1 MMTYATAIQRLSSL
15 AGELQLAPG
24 QAPREFNLSE
34 MRVLADGLRNPQK
47 RFPSILIAGTNGKGS
62 TAATL
67 ASVLQASGCHV
78 GLQTSPH
85 LAHVNERIRINGED
99 ISDVD
104 FAQYYFEVE
113 SIAQKL
119 VEEGRLA
126 GFPSFFEMV
135 TAIGFVAFAEAKIE
149 VAVLEVS
156 MGGRVD
162 ATNIVDPSASVFADI
177 SLDHTEWLGTT
188 VAAIAREKA
197 GILRNQGVMVTL
209 PQSPEVNQSLAE
221 VATPLRVRMVNA
233 AEYVPTGTRS
243 PHRLRNQYPIRV
255 QGERIEVDSP
265 LRGKHQQRN
274 LALAIATAIELR
286 SNHGY
291 NITQAAITTGIRDTR
306 WPGRLE
312 QFKASSGAAIVLDV
326 GHNPACAWAVRS
338 FLVRME
344 KRQPRTLI
352 FSCLRDKAI
361 SEIAEILSPLF
372 DHVII
377 TQVNSPRAAT
387 LEELTIA
394 FVAAGSVT
402 VETQPDAH
410 AALTRAQELT
420 PNEGIIVGIGSF
432 YLIGGLRAELTS
444 EHSISNAKLQVLSQ

>member
-1 MMTYATAIQRLSSL
+1 
-15 AGELQLAPG
+15 
-24 QAPREFNLSE
+24 
-34 MRVLADGLRNPQK
+34 
-47 RFPSILIAGTNGKGS
+47 
-62 TAATL
+62 
-67 ASVLQASGCHV
+67 
-78 GLQTSPH
+78 
-85 LAHVNERIRINGED
+85 
-99 ISDVD
+99 
-104 FAQYYFEVE
+104 
-113 SIAQKL
+113 
-119 VEEGRLA
+119 
-126 GFPSFFEMV
+126 
-135 TAIGFVAFAEAKIE
+135 
-149 VAVLEVS
+149 

-162 ATNIVDPSASVFADI
+162 ATNIVDPSVSVFADI
-177 SLDHTEWLGTT
+177 SLDHTEWLGST

-221 VATPLRVRMVNA
+221 VATRLRVRMVNA

-243 PHRLRNQYPIRV
+243 PHRLRNQYPIQV

-312 QFKASSGAAIVLDV
+312 QFKASSGAALVLDV

-402 VETQPDAH
+402 VETQPDSH